1 MTNAFT
7 RGSAP
12 GRSRPADS
20 RPGSFKP
27 GHEKRGGRKRGT
39 PNAFSSEYGMA
50 ILEAAYQVGYN
61 YAS

>member
-1 MTNAFT
+1 MTNRFM

-12 GRSRPADS
+12 GRAQSAYV

-39 PNAFSSEYGMA
+39 RNLLSIDSKKA
-50 ILEAAYQVGYN
+50 I
-61 YAS
+61 